1 MALINSGAIR
11 GKSLG
16 DEITMTDI
24 IEALPFGNS
33 IDNLDLKGSTI
44 RDVLEKSARLLS
56 TDEKNTGGGFIQVS
70 GNNFK
75 NC

>member
-1 MALINSGAIR
+1 MINSGAIR
-11 GKSLG
+11 AKSLG

-24 IEALPFGNS
+24 LEVFPFGNS

-44 RDVLEKSARLLS
+44 RDVLEKSAELLS
-56 TDEKNTGGGFIQVS
+56 TEVKYTGGGFIQVS